1 MTHRFS
7 HAGLGTACFALLFG
21 SAILLVPLTP
31 AEAAPQ
37 ERVRTS
43 ATAAKNAVK
52 AGTTKT
58 KFAQAEPETTSSL
71 SKAADEEPTCNRP
84 RRRLW
89 VEGEGWVVRRI
100 SACH

>member
-7 HAGLGTACFALLFG
+7 HAGLGTACFTLLFG

-37 ERVRTS
+37 ERGRS
-43 ATAAKNAVK
+43 AATAAKISAK
-52 AGTTKT
+52 TPASKT
-58 KFAQAEPETTSSL
+58 KFAQAEPETTSSVT
-71 SKAADEEPTCNRP
+71 KAADDEPACNRP

-89 VEGEGWVVRRI
+89 VEGEGWVVRRV
-100 SACH
+100 SVCH